1 MKKRLAFCLALL
13 MAVSLLAACGGTG
26 TSSQASSSSSEASSA
41 ASSEASSET
50 SSESSAAGATV
61 AGTINEGQLIIGLD
75 DQFPPMGFRDDS
87 NNLVGFDIDLA
98 TAVCERLGLEAV
110 PTPIDWTTK
119 ELELEG
125 GKVDVLWNGLT
136 ITPERQE
143 TMLMSPAYI
152 ANAQVIVVRNDSG
165 IQTLADLAGKTVG
178 LQETSSADEAYS
190 SCSAAGTEAEL
201 VKAPENISL
210 FSDLKIGRIDAVVI
224 DKVFADYYIAEN
236 GEGMLV
242 TLEEQ
247 LADEEYGIAFKKG
260 NQELADAVLGAL
272 DELVKD
278 GTAAEISQKWFGEDR
293 MIFSYGE

>member
-1 MKKRLAFCLALL
+1 MKKRLVSFLALML
-13 MAVSLLAACGGTG
+13 AVSLLAACGGT
-26 TSSQASSSSSEASSA
+26 TSSQASSEA
-41 ASSEASSET
+41 ASSEASSA
-50 SSESSAAGATV
+50 SSEASSEAESSAAGTV
-61 AGTINEGQLIIGLD
+61 AGTINEGQLVIGLD

-98 TAVCERLGLEAV
+98 VAVCERLGLEAV

-119 ELELEG
+119 ELELDG
-125 GKVDVLWNGLT
+125 GRVDVLWNGLT

-178 LQETSSADEAYS
+178 LQETSSADEAYA
-190 SCSAAGTEAEL
+190 SCAAAGTEAEL
-201 VKAPENISL
+201 IKAPENISL
-210 FSDLKIGRIDAVVI
+210 FTDLKIGRIDAVVI

-236 GEGMLV
+236 GEGLLT

-247 LADEEYGIAFKKG
+247 LADEEYGIAYKKG

-272 DELVKD
+272 DELVQD

-293 MIFSYGE
+293 LIFSYGE

>member
-1 MKKRLAFCLALL
+1 MKKRLVSFLALML
-13 MAVSLLAACGGTG
+13 AVSLHAACGGT
-26 TSSQASSSSSEASSA
+26 TSSQASSEA
-41 ASSEASSET
+41 ASSEASSA
-50 SSESSAAGATV
+50 SSEASSEAESSAAGTV
-61 AGTINEGQLIIGLD
+61 AGTINEGQLVIGLD

-98 TAVCERLGLEAV
+98 VAVCERLGLEAV

-119 ELELEG
+119 ELELDG
-125 GKVDVLWNGLT
+125 GRVDVLWNGLT

-178 LQETSSADEAYS
+178 LQETSSADEAYA
-190 SCSAAGTEAEL
+190 SCAAAGTEAEL
-201 VKAPENISL
+201 IKAPENISL
-210 FSDLKIGRIDAVVI
+210 FTDLKIGRIDAVVI

-236 GEGMLV
+236 GEGLLT

-272 DELVKD
+272 DELVQD

-293 MIFSYGE
+293 LIFSYGE

>member
-1 MKKRLAFCLALL
+1 MKKRLVSFLALML
-13 MAVSLLAACGGTG
+13 AVSLLAACGGT
-26 TSSQASSSSSEASSA
+26 TSSQASSEAASSGA
-41 ASSEASSET
+41 SSASSEASSEA
-50 SSESSAAGATV
+50 ESSAAGTV
-61 AGTINEGQLIIGLD
+61 AGTINEGQLVIGLD

-98 TAVCERLGLEAV
+98 VAVCERLGLEAV

-119 ELELEG
+119 ELELDG
-125 GKVDVLWNGLT
+125 GRVDVLWNGLT
-136 ITPERQE
+136 ITHERQE

-178 LQETSSADEAYS
+178 LQETSSADEAYA
-190 SCSAAGTEAEL
+190 SCAAAGTEAEL
-201 VKAPENISL
+201 IKAPENISL
-210 FSDLKIGRIDAVVI
+210 FTDLKIGRIDAVVI

-236 GEGMLV
+236 GEGLLT

-272 DELVKD
+272 DELVQD

-293 MIFSYGE
+293 LIFSYGE

>member
-1 MKKRLAFCLALL
+1 MKKRFLSALALL
-13 MAVSLLAACGGTG
+13 LALTLFAACGG
-26 TSSQASSSSSEASSA
+26 SPASEAP
-41 ASSEASSET
+41 SSEASSEAA
-50 SSESSAAGATV
+50 SSEAASSEAASGAAV
-61 AGTINEGQLIIGLD
+61 AGTISDGQLVIGLD
-75 DQFPPMGFRDDS
+75 DQFPPMGFRDD
-87 NNLVGFDIDLA
+87 NNDLVGFDIDLA
-98 TAVCERLGLEAV
+98 KAVCEKLGLEAV

-119 ELELEG
+119 ELELDG
-125 GKVDVLWNGLT
+125 GRVDVLWNGLT

-152 ANAQVIVVRNDSG
+152 ANAQVIVVRSDSG
-165 IQTLADLAGKTVG
+165 ITTLADLAGKVVG
-178 LQETSSADEAYS
+178 LQETSSADEAYA

-201 VKAPENISL
+201 IKAPENISL
-210 FSDLKIGRIDAVVI
+210 FTDLKIGRIDAVVI
-224 DKVFADYYIAEN
+224 DKVFGDYYIAEN
-236 GEGMLV
+236 GEGLLT